1 MPLTKGLIRALVKV
15 TRELR
20 IATDEPDEELKI
32 DIEEHTVTKKAIEK
46 ILLALFKTSA
56 QALAK
61 LTKQADLLLEP
72 SKLSKNE
79 LNPKGKQ

>member
-56 QALAK
+56 
-61 LTKQADLLLEP
+61 
-72 SKLSKNE
+72 
-79 LNPKGKQ
+79 